1 MNRNQKKFEEI
12 KKVLIEKLGD
22 RAEYSKDEDGTEY
35 LAVKDSDF
43 WISITFGE
51 LVVGYGSHHTHF
63 SKEFGNLEDGIV
75 QAFDLLTNRI
85 RTANYLKGNTVFKT
99 TVEIE
104 YPDAT
109 LVDIGSSGLIFFPF
123 WKKTKLEV
131 MYDEK
136 ILEKKEIEDQVNAV
150 LENLN

>member
-1 MNRNQKKFEEI
+1 MNYNQKKFEEI

-22 RAEYSKDEDGTEY
+22 RVEYSKDKDRTEY

-43 WISITFGE
+43 WLSTTFGE

-63 SKEFGNLEDGIV
+63 SEEFGNLDDGIA
-75 QAFDLLTNRI
+75 QAFDLLTNRV
-85 RTANYLKGNTVFKT
+85 RTTNYLKGNTVFKT
-99 TVEIE
+99 VVEIE

-109 LVDIGSSGLIFFPF
+109 LADIGSSGLIFFPF

-131 MYDEK
+131 KYDEK
-136 ILEKKEIEDQVNAV
+136 ILEKKEIVDQVNV
-150 LENLN
+150 ILEV

>member
-22 RAEYSKDEDGTEY
+22 EVEYSKDEDGTEY
-35 LAVKDSDF
+35 LAVKKSEF
-43 WISITFGE
+43 WVSTTFGE

-63 SKEFGNLEDGIV
+63 SEEFGNLEDGIV

-85 RTANYLKGNTVFKT
+85 KTTKYIKGNTVFKT

-109 LVDIGSSGLIFFPF
+109 LVNIGSSGLIFFPF
-123 WKKTKLEV
+123 WKKTKIV
-131 MYDEK
+131 VKYDEK
-136 ILEKKEIEDQVNAV
+136 ILEKKEIVDQVNAI
-150 LENLN
+150 LEI